1 MTKRE
6 QRAYIRRLLVRW
18 GKAKRSAKEIDK
30 KIASIKERMEAVA
43 DIRPQ
48 VLSGM
53 PHGSDITDPTARS
66 AIKLMAAKER
76 YNLQM
81 AEMLERINDDMS
93 FVAFMDATLDEFP
106 ANQRRV
112 IELKYNFYEH
122 FYSRDMPSNTRV
134 GVKMDKSPKAI
145 EHLEERAIDR
155 MMKYIDIPE

>member
-30 KIASIKERMEAVA
+30 KIANIKERMEAVA

-66 AIKLMAAKER
+66 AIKL
-76 YNLQM
+76 
-81 AEMLERINDDMS
+81 INNDMS
-93 FVAFMDATLDEFP
+93 FVAFIDAALDEFP

>member
-1 MTKRE
+1 
-6 QRAYIRRLLVRW
+6 
-18 GKAKRSAKEIDK
+18 
-30 KIASIKERMEAVA
+30 
-43 DIRPQ
+43 
-48 VLSGM
+48 M

-81 AEMLERINDDMS
+81 AEMLEKINDDMS
-93 FVAFMDATLDEFP
+93 FVAFMDAALDEFP

-122 FYSRDMPSNTRV
+122 FYSREMPSNTRV